1 MLLNDNFRNDIFPFV
16 HVRGKTASRTGLVRL
31 RNHDVTRLH
40 ADYLFFVSRELDR
53 HIDIEN
59 IPFAGG
65 IGNHERKYLS
75 FSGIRVLAEGI
86 ETGPQRPVC
95 IDALHVEI
103 DSRDIVR
110 ARPRRN
116 PVELRHTGNHR
127 RN

>member
-16 HVRGKTASRTGLVRL
+16 HVRGKTASRTRLVRL
-31 RNHDVTRLH
+31 RNHDVTSLH
-40 ADYLFFVSRELDR
+40 ADYLFFVSRELGR

-86 ETGPQRPVC
+86 ETGLQRPVG

-110 ARPRRN
+110 ALP
-116 PVELRHTGNHR
+116 PSKFG
-127 RN
+127 